1 MKEVTDAITGKI
13 DPKLDDR
20 KRFDLVDRRVKERV
34 AACEA
39 ERAALPRER
48 RSSAA

>member
-1 MKEVTDAITGKI
+1 MFVTTSVTDVTEAITGKI

-20 KRFDLVDRRVKERV
+20 KRYDVVDRRMKERV

-39 ERAALPRER
+39 EAGCAAP
-48 RSSAA
+48 